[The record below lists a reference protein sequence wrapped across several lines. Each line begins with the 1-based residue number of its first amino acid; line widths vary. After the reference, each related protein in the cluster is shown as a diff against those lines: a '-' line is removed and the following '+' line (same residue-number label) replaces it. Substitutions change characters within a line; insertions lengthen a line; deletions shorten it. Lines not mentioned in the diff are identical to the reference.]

1 MIPQTRYNLAP
12 TLDGFIASPDTTN
25 PTPWITPDPTIS
37 FPALYAQ
44 FSHFLMGRLTY
55 ETMLAFAAVDPSD
68 ADANLLFAGR
78 PRDAIVVLSG
88 SMKQE
93 EHPGVTVVSSEAGMV
108 EVVRGWRAGE
118 GKDIWVMGGGGV
130 SGCLVRE
137 GLLDVVEVAVM
148 PVVIGEGVGM
158 VEAGLG
164 TVSLELEEV
173 RGLESG
179 IVMVRY
185 RVLYGELD
193 GGYGG

>member
-1 MIPQTRYNLAP
+1 MPQTRYNLAP

-25 PTPWITPDPTIS
+25 PTPWITPDATIS

-55 ETMLAFAAVDPSD
+55 ETMLAFAAAGPTD

-78 PRDAIVVLSG
+78 PREAIVVLSG

-108 EVVRGWRAGE
+108 EVVRGWKTGE
-118 GKDIWVMGGGGV
+118 GKDIWVMGGGRV
-130 SGCLVRE
+130 AGCLVRE

-148 PVVIGEGVGM
+148 PVVVGEGVGL

-164 TVSLELEEV
+164 TVRLGLEEA

-185 RVLYGELD
+185 RVLYGE
-193 GGYGG
+193 